1 MNLGAAAIC
10 TGNTQEDTKNQ
21 RSGVALME
29 THGLGMGQSESTGQT
44 GGGLLTQAPGNMSIR
59 KSS

>member
-1 MNLGAAAIC
+1 MDDVGKQRDPGGQEVDEKSEQRKLNPFQWNMNLGAAAIC

-29 THGLGMGQSESTGQT
+29 TH
-44 GGGLLTQAPGNMSIR
+44 
-59 KSS
+59 